1 MYSPETTTRLLTVAE
16 AAAELR
22 LSRAT
27 AYRLIAADKLP
38 AIRVGGSIRIVAR
51 ELHAL
56 LETPTQKE
64 DR

>member
-27 AYRLIAADKLP
+27 TYRLIAAGKLP
-38 AIRVGGSIRIVAR
+38 AHRIGGSIRINAD
-51 ELHAL
+51 ELHVL